1 MKITKLALLGAIIVC
16 VGLIVAQAGYSQSSG
31 SDKAGQGKVIYYCPM
46 HPSYTS
52 DKPGDCPICNMRLVK
67 KERNGESASR
77 RVGEQKKEQAGQPG
91 IHESPAASNEL
102 PSMPGVKG
110 KTPAEVCVEH
120 HCTMKNCPMMVRA
133 HLLPG
138 EKIRCPICGEF
149 IVTASG
155 TLIEVTNTPPEGAKQ
170 PEGGKKER
178 QILYYRNPMNPEAT
192 SPIPMKDSMGMD
204 YVPVYEE
211 EKPGTAQPGV
221 YISPEKQKLIGI
233 ATTEIKK
240 VTLVKIVRASGKI
253 AYNPE
258 LFVTQ
263 EEFIQ
268 AIESENNLKDSQLKD
283 AVERARELT
292 EAARRKLRLL
302 GMNDDQ
308 IAQLEKTRKADQSL
322 YLPRKGDSVWAY
334 FSVYEYEIGLIKVGA
349 LGDISATAYPGEKFE
364 GKVASINPVLDPA
377 TRTNEVRVEVA
388 NPEDKLKPEM
398 FVTAGIK
405 VHLGDKL
412 AVPDSAVIDT
422 GLRKIVYLS
431 KGEGVLE
438 SQEIKVGQKAEGY
451 YEVIDGLHAGDN
463 VVTSGNFFVD
473 SESSLKSAIGS
484 Q

>member
-1 MKITKLALLGAIIVC
+1 
-16 VGLIVAQAGYSQSSG
+16 
-31 SDKAGQGKVIYYCPM
+31 
-46 HPSYTS
+46 
-52 DKPGDCPICNMRLVK
+52 
-67 KERNGESASR
+67 
-77 RVGEQKKEQAGQPG
+77 
-91 IHESPAASNEL
+91 
-102 PSMPGVKG
+102 
-110 KTPAEVCVEH
+110 
-120 HCTMKNCPMMVRA
+120 MKNCPMMVRA

-349 LGDISATAYPGEKFE
+349 LVDISATAYPGEKFE